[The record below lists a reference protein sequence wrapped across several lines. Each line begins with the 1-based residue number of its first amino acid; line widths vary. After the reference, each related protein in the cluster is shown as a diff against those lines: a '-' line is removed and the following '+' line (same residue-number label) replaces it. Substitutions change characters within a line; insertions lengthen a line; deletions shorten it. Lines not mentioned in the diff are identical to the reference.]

1 MESKRFNDYSKE
13 NSFFA
18 SRAIIAFVFVVILM
32 AVLVS
37 RVYFLQVVEHD
48 RFKAISERNRIQI
61 QPVAPRRGLIYDRNG
76 VLLADNR
83 PNFSLTL
90 LKEELQDLDAT
101 LAKLGEIVEL
111 SDDEI
116 KRFKR
121 RLNQRR
127 RPFETVPLKFRLT
140 QEQIARISIEFYQL
154 PGVQVEADLVRSYPQ
169 GPALAHALGYVGRI
183 NERELQQLDANQ
195 YAATHYIGKLGV
207 ERYYESL
214 LHGEVGWRKVE
225 TDVRGRVLQTLEQQD
240 PIPGIDIQLS
250 LDINLQNF
258 TAELITGKR
267 AAVVAIEPKTGEI
280 LALVSNPA
288 YDPNDFV
295 TGISAAKYAELRE
308 DRDLPLYNRA
318 IRGLYPPGSTLKPFT
333 ALAAI
338 DSGSVPLSHSV
349 WDPGFYQLSE
359 GGRKYRDWKKGGHGR
374 VNLNHALA
382 ESCDV
387 WFYDIAT
394 KTDIDVLSDYLG
406 RFGFGAVTSLDLP
419 EAGAAILPSREWK
432 MGREKQPWYPG
443 DSLNLSIGQ
452 GFMIATPL
460 QLATAT
466 AVLAN
471 RGEWVRPQMLKRVIA
486 ESGLDPVQQQL
497 LAELESKA
505 TPADVKLSRE
515 ANWVEVIQGMIDVV
529 NAKYGTARKAGA
541 GAQYVM
547 AGKTGT
553 AQVVG
558 IAQDE
563 EYDSEALKER
573 YRDHALFIAFAPA
586 EDPKIAVAVVVE
598 NGEGGSRAAAP
609 VAREV
614 IDAWL
619 LNDYDNALRDD

>member
-1 MESKRFNDYSKE
+1 MESKRLNDYSRE

-18 SRAIIAFVFVVILM
+18 NRAIIAFLLVVVLM
-32 AVLVS
+32 ALLIS
-37 RVYFLQVVEHD
+37 RVYYLQVVEHD
-48 RFKAISERNRIQI
+48 RFAAISERNRIQL

-90 LKEELQDLDAT
+90 LKEELDGVDET
-101 LAKLGEIVEL
+101 LERLAGVVEL
-111 SDDEI
+111 SEDEI
-116 KRFKR
+116 NRFKR

-140 QEQIARISIEFYQL
+140 QEEIAKISIEYHRL
-154 PGVQVEADLVRSYPQ
+154 PGVQVEADLVRAYPQ

-183 NERELQQLDANQ
+183 NERELKSVDANT
-195 YAATHYIGKLGV
+195 YAATHYIGKLGI
-207 ERYYESL
+207 ERYYEPL

-240 PIPGIDIQLS
+240 PVPGVDIQVS
-250 LDINLQNF
+250 LDAQLQQF
-258 TAELITGKR
+258 TAELIDNRR
-267 AAVVAIEPKTGEI
+267 AAVVAIEPKSGEI
-280 LALVSNPA
+280 LALVSNPS
-288 YDPNDFV
+288 YDPNAFV
-295 TGISAAKYAELRE
+295 TGISVKDYNALRE
-308 DRDLPLYNRA
+308 NRDLPLYNRA

-338 DSGSVPLSHSV
+338 DSGSVPLDHKV
-349 WDPGFYQLSE
+349 WDPGFYQLSA
-359 GGRKYRDWKKGGHGR
+359 GGRKYRDWKREGHGR
-374 VNLNHALA
+374 VDLNHALA

-394 KTDIDVLSDYLG
+394 KTDIDIFSDYLG
-406 RFGFGAVTSLDLP
+406 RFGFGSIASLDLP
-419 EAGAAILPSREWK
+419 EASAAILPSRDWK
-432 MGREKQPWYPG
+432 RGRDNLPWYPG

-471 RGEWVRPQMLKRVIA
+471 RGKWVRPQMLKRVVA
-486 ESGLDPVQQQL
+486 ENGLDEVQQQL
-497 LAELESKA
+497 LAELESKP
-505 TPADVKLSRE
+505 TPQDIVLNRE
-515 ANWVEVIQGMIDVV
+515 GNWQEIIQGMVDVV
-529 NAKYGTARKAGA
+529 NASYGTARKTGA
-541 GAQYVM
+541 GTEYVM

-558 IAQDE
+558 IAQE
-563 EYDSEALKER
+563 AEYDSEALLER
-573 YRDHALFIAFAPA
+573 HRDHALFIAFAPVD
-586 EDPKIAVAVVVE
+586 DPKIAVAVVVE

-619 LNDYDNALRDD
+619 LKDFDNALRDG

>member
-1 MESKRFNDYSKE
+1 MESKRLNDYSRE

-18 SRAIIAFVFVVILM
+18 NRAIIAFLLVVVLM
-32 AVLVS
+32 ALLIS
-37 RVYFLQVVEHD
+37 RVYYLQVVEHD
-48 RFKAISERNRIQI
+48 RFAAISERNRIQL

-90 LKEELQDLDAT
+90 LKEELDGVDET
-101 LAKLGEIVEL
+101 LERLAGVVEL
-111 SDDEI
+111 SEDEI
-116 KRFKR
+116 NRFKR

-140 QEQIARISIEFYQL
+140 QEEIAKISIEYHRL
-154 PGVQVEADLVRSYPQ
+154 PGVQVEADLVRAYPQ

-183 NERELQQLDANQ
+183 NERELKSVDANT

-207 ERYYESL
+207 ERYYEPL

-240 PIPGIDIQLS
+240 PVPGVDIQVS
-250 LDINLQNF
+250 LDAQLQQF
-258 TAELITGKR
+258 TAELIENRR
-267 AAVVAIEPKTGEI
+267 AAVVAIEPKSGEI
-280 LALVSNPA
+280 LALVSNPS
-288 YDPNDFV
+288 YDPNAFV
-295 TGISAAKYAELRE
+295 TGISVKDYNALRE
-308 DRDLPLYNRA
+308 NRDLPLYNRA

-338 DSGSVPLSHSV
+338 DSGSVPLDHKV
-349 WDPGFYQLSE
+349 WDPGFYQLSA
-359 GGRKYRDWKKGGHGR
+359 GGRKYRDWKREGHGR
-374 VNLNHALA
+374 VDLNHALA

-394 KTDIDVLSDYLG
+394 KTDIDIFSDYLG
-406 RFGFGAVTSLDLP
+406 RFGFGSIASLDLP
-419 EAGAAILPSREWK
+419 EASAAILPSRDWK
-432 MGREKQPWYPG
+432 RGRDNLPWYPG

-471 RGEWVRPQMLKRVIA
+471 RGKWVRPQMLKRVVA
-486 ESGLDPVQQQL
+486 ENGLDEVQQQV
-497 LAELESKA
+497 LAELESKP
-505 TPADVKLSRE
+505 TPQDIVLNRE
-515 ANWVEVIQGMIDVV
+515 GNWQEIIQGMVDVV
-529 NAKYGTARKAGA
+529 NASYGTARKTGA
-541 GAQYVM
+541 GTEYVM

-558 IAQDE
+558 IAQE
-563 EYDSEALKER
+563 AEYDSEALLER
-573 YRDHALFIAFAPA
+573 HRDHALFIAFAPVD
-586 EDPKIAVAVVVE
+586 DPKIAVAVVVE

-619 LNDYDNALRDD
+619 LKDFDNALRDG

>member
-18 SRAIIAFVFVVILM
+18 SRAIIAFLLVTVLM

-37 RVYFLQVVEHD
+37 RIYYLQVIEHD
-48 RFKAISERNRIQI
+48 RFTAISERNRIQL

-76 VLLADNR
+76 ELLADNR

-90 LKEELQDLDAT
+90 LKEELQGVDET
-101 LAKLGEIVEL
+101 LARLREIVEL
-111 SDDEI
+111 SEDEI
-116 KRFKR
+116 SRFKR
-121 RLNQRR
+121 RLDQRR
-127 RPFETVPLKFRLT
+127 RPYETVPLKFRLT
-140 QEQIARISIEFYQL
+140 EEEIAKISIEYHRL
-154 PGVQVEADLVRSYPQ
+154 PGVQVEADLVRAYPQ

-183 NERELQQLDANQ
+183 NERELKIVDPNN

-240 PIPGIDIQLS
+240 PVPGVDIQVS
-250 LDINLQNF
+250 LDAKLQQF
-258 TAELITGKR
+258 TAELIENRR
-267 AAVVAIEPKTGEI
+267 AAVVAIEPASGEI
-280 LALVSNPA
+280 LALVSNPS
-288 YDPNDFV
+288 YDPNAFV
-295 TGISAAKYAELRE
+295 TGISVKDYNALR
-308 DRDLPLYNRA
+308 DDLDLPLYNRA

-333 ALAAI
+333 ALAAV
-338 DSGSVPLSHSV
+338 DSGSVPLDHQI
-349 WDPGFYQLSE
+349 WDPGFYQLTA
-359 GGRKYRDWKKGGHGR
+359 GGRRYRDWKKDGHGQ
-374 VNLNHALA
+374 VDLNHALA

-394 KTDIDVLSDYLG
+394 KTDIDTFSDYLG
-406 RFGFGAVTSLDLP
+406 RFGFGTVTSLDLP
-419 EAGAAILPSREWK
+419 EASAAILPSREWK
-432 MGREKQPWYPG
+432 RGRDNLPWYPG

-471 RGEWVRPQMLKRVIA
+471 RGKWVRPQMLKRVIA
-486 ESGLDPVQQQL
+486 ENGLDEIQQAQ
-497 LAELESKA
+497 LAELESKPL
-505 TPADVKLSRE
+505 PADVKLNRE
-515 ANWVEVIQGMIDVV
+515 GNWDEIIQGMVNVV
-529 NAKYGTARKAGA
+529 HASYGTARKVGA
-541 GAQYVM
+541 GTEYLM

-558 IAQDE
+558 IAQDA
-563 EYDSEALKER
+563 EYDSEALLER
-573 YRDHALFIAFAPA
+573 HRDHALFVAFAPA
-586 EDPKIAVAVVVE
+586 DDPKIAVAVVVE

-619 LNDYDNALRDD
+619 LNDYDNALRDE

>member
-1 MESKRFNDYSKE
+1 MESKRLNDYSRE

-18 SRAIIAFVFVVILM
+18 NRAIIAFLLVVVLM
-32 AVLVS
+32 ALLIS
-37 RVYFLQVVEHD
+37 RIYYLQVVEHD
-48 RFKAISERNRIQI
+48 RFAAISERNRIQL

-90 LKEELQDLDAT
+90 LKEELDGVDET
-101 LAKLGEIVEL
+101 LERLAGVVEL
-111 SDDEI
+111 SEDEI
-116 KRFKR
+116 NRFKR

-140 QEQIARISIEFYQL
+140 QEEIAKISIEYHRL
-154 PGVQVEADLVRSYPQ
+154 PGVQVEADLVRAYPQ

-183 NERELQQLDANQ
+183 NERELKSVDANT
-195 YAATHYIGKLGV
+195 YAATHYIGKLGI
-207 ERYYESL
+207 ERYYEPL

-240 PIPGIDIQLS
+240 PVPGVDIQVS
-250 LDINLQNF
+250 LDAHLQQF
-258 TAELITGKR
+258 TAELIENRR
-267 AAVVAIEPKTGEI
+267 AAVVAIEPKSGEI
-280 LALVSNPA
+280 LALVSNPS
-288 YDPNDFV
+288 YDPNAFV
-295 TGISAAKYAELRE
+295 TGISVKDYNALRE
-308 DRDLPLYNRA
+308 NRDLPLYNRA

-338 DSGSVPLSHSV
+338 DSGSVPLDHKV
-349 WDPGFYQLSE
+349 WDPGFYQLSA
-359 GGRKYRDWKKGGHGR
+359 GGRKYRDWKREGHGR
-374 VNLNHALA
+374 VDLNHALA

-394 KTDIDVLSDYLG
+394 KTDIDIFSDYLA
-406 RFGFGAVTSLDLP
+406 RFGFGSIASLDLP
-419 EAGAAILPSREWK
+419 EASAAILPSRDWK
-432 MGREKQPWYPG
+432 RGRDNLPWYPG

-471 RGEWVRPQMLKRVIA
+471 RGKWVRPQMLKRVVA
-486 ESGLDPVQQQL
+486 ENGLDEVQQQV
-497 LAELESKA
+497 LAELESKP
-505 TPADVKLSRE
+505 TPQDIVLNRE
-515 ANWVEVIQGMIDVV
+515 DHWQEIIQGMVDVV
-529 NAKYGTARKAGA
+529 NASYGTARKTGA
-541 GAQYVM
+541 GTEYVM

-558 IAQDE
+558 IAQE
-563 EYDSEALKER
+563 AEYDSEALLER
-573 YRDHALFIAFAPA
+573 HRDHALFIAFAPVD
-586 EDPKIAVAVVVE
+586 DPKIAVAVVVE

-619 LNDYDNALRDD
+619 LKDFDNALRDG

>member
-18 SRAIIAFVFVVILM
+18 SRAIIAFVIVIVLM

-37 RVYFLQVVEHD
+37 RIYFLQVVEHE
-48 RFKAISERNRIQI
+48 RFTAISERNRIQL

-76 VLLADNR
+76 ELLAENR

-90 LKEELQDLDAT
+90 LKEEVKDLDLT
-101 LAKLGEIVEL
+101 LERLGDLVEL

-116 KRFKR
+116 SRFKR

-140 QEQIARISIEFYQL
+140 DQQIAQISIEFHRL
-154 PGVQVEADLVRSYPQ
+154 PGVHVEADLVRAYPH
-169 GPALAHALGYVGRI
+169 GHALAHAIGYVGRI
-183 NERELQQLDANQ
+183 NERELQQVDSNN

-207 ERYYESL
+207 ERYYEPL

-240 PIPGIDIQLS
+240 PVPGIDIQIS
-250 LDINLQNF
+250 LDLKLQQF
-258 TAELITGKR
+258 TAELIDNRR

-280 LALVSNPA
+280 LALVSNPN
-288 YDPNDFV
+288 YDPNEFV
-295 TGISAAKYAELRE
+295 TGISFDAYNQLR
-308 DRDLPLYNRA
+308 DDPDLPLYNRA
-318 IRGLYPPGSTLKPFT
+318 IRGIYPPGSTLKPFT
-333 ALAAI
+333 ALAAL
-338 DSGSVPLSHSV
+338 DSGSIRPDHNV

-359 GGRKYRDWKKGGHGR
+359 GGRRYRDWKRTGHGR
-374 VNLNHALA
+374 VDLNHALA

-394 KTDIDVLSDYLG
+394 KTDIDVFSDYLG
-406 RFGFGAVTSLDLP
+406 RFGFGSITSLDLP

-432 MGREKQPWYPG
+432 LGRDNLAWYPG

-452 GFMIATPL
+452 GFMLSTPL

-471 RGEWVRPQMLKRVIA
+471 RGKWVRPQMLKRVIA
-486 ESGLDPVQQQL
+486 QNGLDELQTGL
-497 LAELESKA
+497 LTALESKS
-505 TPADVKLSRE
+505 TLADVELRNS
-515 ANWVEVIQGMIDVV
+515 ANWDPIIQGMVNVV
-529 NAKYGTARKAGA
+529 NASYGTARKTGA
-541 GAQYVM
+541 GTEYVM

-553 AQVVG
+553 AQVVA
-558 IAQDE
+558 IAQDA
-563 EYDSEALKER
+563 EYDSEALSER
-573 YRDHALFIAFAPA
+573 NRDHALFIAFAPVD
-586 EDPKIAVAVVVE
+586 DPQIAVAVVVE
-598 NGEGGSRAAAP
+598 NGEGGSRTAAP

-619 LNDYDNALRDD
+619 LKDYDNALGDD

>member
-18 SRAIIAFVFVVILM
+18 SRAVIAFIFVVLLM
-32 AVLVS
+32 ALLLS
-37 RVYFLQVVEHD
+37 RIYYLQVVEHE
-48 RFKAISERNRIQI
+48 RFTAISERNRIQV

-90 LKEELQDLDAT
+90 LKEEVGNLDET

-111 SDDEI
+111 TEDEV

-140 QEQIARISIEFYQL
+140 QEQIAKISIEFHRL
-154 PGVQVEADLVRSYPQ
+154 PGVQVEADLVRAYPEGQ
-169 GPALAHALGYVGRI
+169 ALAHALGYVGRI
-183 NERELQQLDANQ
+183 NERELQQVDANQ

-207 ERYYESL
+207 ERYYEPL

-240 PIPGIDIQLS
+240 PVPGVDIQVS
-250 LDINLQNF
+250 LDVNLQKF
-258 TAELITGKR
+258 TAELIEGKR
-267 AAVVAIEPKTGEI
+267 AAVVALEPKTGDI

-295 TGISAAKYAELRE
+295 TGISVAKYNALRE

-338 DSGSVPLSHSV
+338 DSGSVPVSHSI

-359 GGRKYRDWKKGGHGR
+359 GGRKYRDWKKTGHGK

-394 KTDIDVLSDYLG
+394 KTDIDTVSDYLG
-406 RFGFGAVTSLDLP
+406 RFGFGSVASLDLP

-432 MGREKQPWYPG
+432 RGRENQPWYPG

-471 RGEWVRPQMLKRVIA
+471 KGKWIRPQMLKRVVA
-486 ESGLDPVQQQL
+486 ENGLDSEQQQM
-497 LAELESKA
+497 LAQLESKPI
-505 TPADVKLSRE
+505 PADVELNKES
-515 ANWVEVIQGMIDVV
+515 NWDEVIKGMVNVV
-529 NAKYGTARKAGA
+529 NASYGTARKAGA
-541 GAQYVM
+541 GTEYVM

-573 YRDHALFIAFAPA
+573 FRDHALFIAFAPA
-586 EDPKIAVAVVVE
+586 DDPKIAVAVVVE

-619 LNDYDNALRDD
+619 LNDYDNALGDD

>member
-13 NSFFA
+13 NSFFT
-18 SRAIIAFVFVVILM
+18 SRAIIAFVLVVLLM
-32 AVLVS
+32 AVLIG
-37 RVYFLQVVEHD
+37 RVYYLQVLEHE
-48 RFKAISERNRIQI
+48 RFSAISERNRIQL

-76 VLLADNR
+76 ELLAENR

-90 LKEELQDLDAT
+90 LKEEVKDLDLT
-101 LAKLGEIVEL
+101 LERLGQMVEL
-111 SDDEI
+111 SEDEI
-116 KRFKR
+116 SRFKR

-140 QEQIARISIEFYQL
+140 DQQIAQISIEFHRL
-154 PGVQVEADLVRSYPQ
+154 PGVQVEADLVRAYPQ
-169 GPALAHALGYVGRI
+169 GNALAHALGYVGRI
-183 NERELQQLDANQ
+183 NERELQSVDPNN

-240 PIPGIDIQLS
+240 PIPGIDIQVS
-250 LDINLQNF
+250 LDLKLQQF
-258 TAELITGKR
+258 TAELIDNRR

-280 LALVSNPA
+280 LALVSNPS
-288 YDPNDFV
+288 YDPNEFV
-295 TGISAAKYAELRE
+295 TGISFDAYNELR
-308 DRDLPLYNRA
+308 DNPDLPLYNRA

-333 ALAAI
+333 ALAAL
-338 DSGSVPLSHSV
+338 DSGSIRQDHKV
-349 WDPGFYQLSE
+349 WDPGFYQLTE
-359 GGRKYRDWKKGGHGR
+359 GGRRFRDWKRTGHGR
-374 VNLNHALA
+374 VDLNHALA

-394 KTDIDVLSDYLG
+394 KTDIDIFSDYLG
-406 RFGFGAVTSLDLP
+406 RFGFGSVTSLDLP
-419 EAGAAILPSREWK
+419 EAGGAILPSRDWK
-432 MGREKQPWYPG
+432 RGRDNLPWYPG

-452 GFMIATPL
+452 GFMISTPL

-471 RGEWVRPQMLKRVIA
+471 RGKWVRPQMLKRVIA
-486 ESGLDPVQQQL
+486 ENGLDDLQKSL
-497 LAELESKA
+497 LTALESKP
-505 TPADVKLSRE
+505 TPDDIVLRNP
-515 ANWVEVIQGMIDVV
+515 ANWDPIIEGMVNVV
-529 NAKYGTARKAGA
+529 NASYGTARKVGA
-541 GAQYVM
+541 GTEYVM

-553 AQVVG
+553 AQVVA
-558 IAQDE
+558 IAQDA
-563 EYDSEALKER
+563 EYDSEALSER
-573 YRDHALFIAFAPA
+573 NRDHALFVAFAPA
-586 EDPKIAVAVVVE
+586 DDPKIAVAVVVE

-619 LNDYDNALRDD
+619 NQDYDNALRDE

>member
-18 SRAIIAFVFVVILM
+18 SRALIAFVFVLVLM

-37 RVYFLQVVEHD
+37 RIYFLQVVEHE
-48 RFKAISERNRIQI
+48 RFTAISERNRIQL

-76 VLLADNR
+76 KLLADNR

-90 LKEELQDLDAT
+90 LKEELGDLDQT
-101 LAKLGEIVEL
+101 LAQLSEIVEL
-111 SDDEI
+111 SEDEI

-140 QEQIARISIEFYQL
+140 QVEIAKISIEFHRL
-154 PGVQVEADLVRSYPQ
+154 SGVQVEADLVRAYPE

-183 NERELQQLDANQ
+183 NERELQQVDANQ

-240 PIPGIDIQLS
+240 PIPGVDIQVS
-250 LDINLQNF
+250 LDLNLQKF
-258 TAELITGKR
+258 TAELIDGKR
-267 AAVVAIEPKTGEI
+267 AAVVAIEPSSGEI
-280 LALVSNPA
+280 LALVSNPT
-288 YDPNDFV
+288 YDPNEFV
-295 TGISAAKYAELRE
+295 TGISVADYNALRD

-338 DSGSVPLSHSV
+338 DSGSVPLDHKV
-349 WDPGFYQLSE
+349 WDPGFYQLSV
-359 GGRKYRDWKKGGHGR
+359 GGRKYRDWKRDGHGR
-374 VNLNHALA
+374 VDLNHALA

-394 KTDIDVLSDYLG
+394 KTHIDIFSDYLG
-406 RFGFGAVTSLDLP
+406 RFGFGSVTSLDLP
-419 EAGAAILPSREWK
+419 EAGAAILPSDEWK
-432 MGREKQPWYPG
+432 RGREKQPWYPG

-471 RGEWVRPQMLKRVIA
+471 RGKWVRPQMLKRVVA
-486 ESGLDPVQQQL
+486 ENGLDKVQQEL
-497 LAELESKA
+497 LAQLETKP
-505 TPADVKLSRE
+505 TPPDVKLNRE
-515 ANWVEVIQGMIDVV
+515 ANWAEVIQGMVDVV
-529 NAKYGTARKAGA
+529 HASYGTAKQSGA
-541 GAQYVM
+541 DAEYLM

-563 EYDSEALKER
+563 EYDSEALIER
-573 YRDHALFIAFAPA
+573 HRDHALFVAFAPA
-586 EDPKIAVAVVVE
+586 NDPKIAVAVVVE

-619 LNDYDNALRDD
+619 LNDYDNGLRDD

>member
-1 MESKRFNDYSKE
+1 MESKRLNDYSRE

-18 SRAIIAFVFVVILM
+18 NRAIIAFLLVVVLM
-32 AVLVS
+32 ALLIS
-37 RVYFLQVVEHD
+37 RVYYLQVVEHD
-48 RFKAISERNRIQI
+48 RFAAISERNRIQL

-90 LKEELQDLDAT
+90 LKEELDGVDET
-101 LAKLGEIVEL
+101 LERLAGVVEL
-111 SDDEI
+111 SEDEI
-116 KRFKR
+116 NRFKR

-140 QEQIARISIEFYQL
+140 QEEIAKISIEYHRL
-154 PGVQVEADLVRSYPQ
+154 PGVQVEADLVRAYPQ

-183 NERELQQLDANQ
+183 NERELKSVDANT

-207 ERYYESL
+207 ERYYEPL

-240 PIPGIDIQLS
+240 PVPGVDIQVS
-250 LDINLQNF
+250 LDAQLQQF
-258 TAELITGKR
+258 TAELIENRR
-267 AAVVAIEPKTGEI
+267 AAVVAIEPKSGEI
-280 LALVSNPA
+280 LALVSNPS
-288 YDPNDFV
+288 YDPNAFV
-295 TGISAAKYAELRE
+295 TGISVKDYNALRE
-308 DRDLPLYNRA
+308 NRDLPLYNRA

-338 DSGSVPLSHSV
+338 DSGSVPLDHKV
-349 WDPGFYQLSE
+349 WDPGFYQLSA
-359 GGRKYRDWKKGGHGR
+359 GGRKYRDWKREGHGR
-374 VNLNHALA
+374 VDLNHALA

-394 KTDIDVLSDYLG
+394 KTDIDIFSDYLA
-406 RFGFGAVTSLDLP
+406 RFGFGSIASLDLP
-419 EAGAAILPSREWK
+419 EASSAILPSRDWK
-432 MGREKQPWYPG
+432 RGRDNLPWYPG

-471 RGEWVRPQMLKRVIA
+471 RGKWVRPQMLKRVVA
-486 ESGLDPVQQQL
+486 ENGLDEVQQQV
-497 LAELESKA
+497 LAELESKP
-505 TPADVKLSRE
+505 TPQDIVLNRE
-515 ANWVEVIQGMIDVV
+515 GNWQEIIQGMVDVV
-529 NAKYGTARKAGA
+529 NASYGTARKTGA
-541 GAQYVM
+541 GTEYVM

-558 IAQDE
+558 IAQDA
-563 EYDSEALKER
+563 EYDSEALLER
-573 YRDHALFIAFAPA
+573 HRDHALFIAFAPVD
-586 EDPKIAVAVVVE
+586 DPKIAVAVVVE

-619 LNDYDNALRDD
+619 LKDFDNALRDG

>member
-18 SRAIIAFVFVVILM
+18 SRAIIAFLLVVVLM

-37 RVYFLQVVEHD
+37 RVYYLQVVEHD
-48 RFKAISERNRIQI
+48 RFTAISERNRIQL

-76 VLLADNR
+76 ELLADNR

-90 LKEELQDLDAT
+90 LKEELESVDQTLERLAT
-101 LAKLGEIVEL
+101 IVEL
-111 SDDEI
+111 TEDEI
-116 KRFKR
+116 SRFKR
-121 RLNQRR
+121 RLDQRR

-140 QEQIARISIEFYQL
+140 EEEIAKISVEYHRL
-154 PGVQVEADLVRSYPQ
+154 PGVQVEADLVRAYPH

-183 NERELQQLDANQ
+183 NERELKAVDPNN

-240 PIPGIDIQLS
+240 PVPGVDIQIS
-250 LDINLQNF
+250 LDVKLQQF
-258 TAELITGKR
+258 TAELISNRR
-267 AAVVAIEPKTGEI
+267 AAVVAIEPATGEI

-288 YDPNDFV
+288 YDPNAFV
-295 TGISAAKYAELRE
+295 TGISVKDYNALRE

-333 ALAAI
+333 ALAAV
-338 DSGSVPLSHSV
+338 DSGSVPLDHQV

-359 GGRKYRDWKKGGHGR
+359 GGRRYRDWKKEGHGR

-394 KTDIDVLSDYLG
+394 KTDIDIFSDYLG
-406 RFGFGAVTSLDLP
+406 RFGFGSVTSLDLP
-419 EAGAAILPSREWK
+419 EASPAILPSRDWK
-432 MGREKQPWYPG
+432 RGRDNLPWYPG

-471 RGEWVRPQMLKRVIA
+471 RGKWVRPQMLKRVVA
-486 ESGLDPVQQQL
+486 ENGLDEIQQAV
-497 LAELESKA
+497 LAELESKQL
-505 TPADVKLSRE
+505 PADVILNRSG
-515 ANWVEVIQGMIDVV
+515 NWDEIIQGMVDVV
-529 NAKYGTARKAGA
+529 NAPYGTARKSGA
-541 GAQYVM
+541 GAEYLI

-563 EYDSEALKER
+563 EYDSEALLER
-573 YRDHALFIAFAPA
+573 HRDHALFVAFAPA
-586 EDPKIAVAVVVE
+586 NDPKIAVAVVVE

-614 IDAWL
+614 MDAWL
-619 LNDYDNALRDD
+619 LNDYDNALRDE